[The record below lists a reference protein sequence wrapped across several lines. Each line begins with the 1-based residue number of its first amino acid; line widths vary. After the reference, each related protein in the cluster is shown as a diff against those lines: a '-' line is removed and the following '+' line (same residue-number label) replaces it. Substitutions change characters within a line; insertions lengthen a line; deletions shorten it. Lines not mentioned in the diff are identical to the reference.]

1 MDERTTWLCPTPLHR
16 ARLLEMEG
24 KLGRPRALMY
34 GSLALA
40 FLAAVPWIGWWPIG
54 LIGVAVLAYTPFA
67 SRIGTSARPEYLI
80 AATVV
85 NAQLLL
91 GVGIALTGGPRSPA
105 IAILL
110 LPLITLPAR
119 FTSRGVY
126 AGLAITVAILLAA
139 TVGVDPSGFAEDPT
153 YTLTGLAIAFGL
165 TAFAD
170 TLMRVEMEQRSDAV
184 LDPLT
189 GLLNRNT
196 LGARFEEIA
205 QQAAL
210 VGGSVCLLA
219 CDLDHFKQVNDVHGH
234 ETGDRVLKETAYVMR
249 KHLRSFELVYRM
261 GGEEFLIVLPGAS
274 VEQGSE
280 IAERVRAGVE
290 AARPCGLDVTVSV
303 GVAAASGNGVVFES
317 LFRAADAMLYAAKRS
332 GRNRVVAEHQP
343 VAV

>member
-16 ARLLEMEG
+16 ERLLEMEG
-24 KLGRPRALMY
+24 KLGRPRGIMY

-40 FLAAVPWIGWWPIG
+40 FLAAIPWVGWWPIG
-54 LIGVAVLAYTPFA
+54 LIAVAVLSYIPMA
-67 SRIGTSARPEYLI
+67 SRISTTARPEFLI

-105 IAILL
+105 IPILL

-126 AGLAITVAILLAA
+126 AGLGITVVILLAA
-139 TVGVDPSGFAEDPT
+139 TIGVDPSGFATDPT
-153 YTLTGLAIAFGL
+153 FTLTGLAIAVGL

-205 QQAAL
+205 QQASL
-210 VGGSVCLLA
+210 SGGSVCLLA
-219 CDLDHFKQVNDVHGH
+219 CDLDHFKQVNDLHGH
-234 ETGDRVLKETAYVMR
+234 DRGDRVLKESAYVIR

-261 GGEEFLIVLPGAS
+261 GGEEFLIVLPGATL
-274 VEQGSE
+274 EQGLE
-280 IAERVRAGVE
+280 IGERVRAAVAESRPGGV
-290 AARPCGLDVTVSV
+290 DVTTSV
-303 GVAAASGNGVVFES
+303 GVAAASGADVAFEP
-317 LFRAADAMLYAAKRS
+317 LFQAADRALYEAKRG
-332 GRNRVVAEHQP
+332 GRNRARALAGQP
-343 VAV
+343 L